1 MFLKT
6 TNIPKAFP
14 IERTLV
20 GGKAFGQTKICF
32 WHSEHFFCPKGFSE
46 NTIMGYFAREK
57 TKLFNSCK
65 FNAIPVQCVWKPIE
79 AISGHIGLAS
89 GPQRSP
95 SLPPAHFGS
104 SRTATLRRFLLL
116 SLNSYIFWFF
126 INYWNHSRFLP
137 LYMQNCGLWVDIS
150 GLYR

>member
-14 IERTLV
+14 IERTFV
-20 GGKAFGQTKICF
+20 GGKAFGQTKYA
-32 WHSEHFFCPKGFSE
+32 SDTVNTFFAQKDFL
-46 NTIMGYFAREK
+46 NTKQWDISPEKK

-89 GPQRSP
+89 EPQRSP

-104 SRTATLRRFLLL
+104 SRTATLRRFLLW
-116 SLNSYIFWFF
+116 SLNSYIFYFSLT
-126 INYWNHSRFLP
+126 IEIIPGSCLCICKTVA
-137 LYMQNCGLWVDIS
+137 CG
-150 GLYR
+150 